1 MERLVSVLTFLSAIG
16 AGLIGGLFFA
26 FSTFIMAAFG
36 RVTPAIGMMA
46 MRSINVAI
54 LNPLF
59 FTVFFGTAVC
69 CLILGIAAIVGWQTG
84 GAAYLLIG
92 SLSYLLGVIAVTMMF
107 NVPLNDTLAAS
118 DPESMDGVGFWR
130 RYLSVWT
137 LWNHVRT
144 VTCIIAMASF
154 IKALH

>member
-1 MERLVSVLTFLSAIG
+1 MERLVSVLTFLSAMG
-16 AGLIGGLFFA
+16 VGLIGGLFFA
-26 FSTFIMAAFG
+26 FSTFIMVAFG
-36 RVTPAIGMMA
+36 RVAPAVGIMA

-69 CLILGIAAIVGWQTG
+69 CLILGIVAVVGWQTT

-107 NVPLNDTLAAS
+107 NVPLNDALAAS
-118 DPESMDGVGFWR
+118 DLESVDGVGFWR

-144 VTCIIAMASF
+144 VACVVAMASF
-154 IKALH
+154 ISALN